1 MAGNLS
7 SVMVTAPLT
16 CSSFFSVCKA
26 CTQYVNFSLNSLI
39 FFGFVFGTER
49 MSKISLV
56 YVFTIS
62 DSLPYFSAKML
73 SARLY
78 PSDKKGNA
86 SLVRFTLESSS
97 SRRYE
102 NEGTVKFL
110 HHQFR

>member
-39 FFGFVFGTER
+39 FFGFAFGTEG

-56 YVFTIS
+56 YAFTIS
-62 DSLPYFSAKML
+62 DSLPYFSTKML
-73 SARLY
+73 FARLY
-78 PSDKKGNA
+78 PSDVKGNA
-86 SLVRFTLESSS
+86 SIVRFTLKSSS

-102 NEGTVKFL
+102 NEGTVKFR

>member
-26 CTQYVNFSLNSLI
+26 CTQYVNFSLI

-78 PSDKKGNA
+78 PSDVKGNA
-86 SLVRFTLESSS
+86 SIVRFTLKSSS

-102 NEGTVKFL
+102 NEGTVKFR